1 MADRSVF
8 ETSDRSGYRTML
20 TVLVA
25 VVALMLVGYGYWRTG
40 AGPGDGDP
48 AAVLQA
54 WRSFPA
60 DASPRPP
67 VLTGPAVL
75 DPRSGFPTD
84 QDKESYEA
92 GRFDLATALP
102 ATPATGG
109 GYPVVSAKA
118 AFERLQATHQNATV
132 QGRPLPTLRI
142 VTAALGQAY
151 FDTDRGRRQLPAWR
165 FGLERFASPIW
176 VLAVQP
182 TALWTAKPL
191 SATDLGFRATPG
203 PDGRTLR
210 LDFIGGPDEPTVC
223 GITYTASAVESS
235 TAAVI
240 RLVSKHQR
248 RARGNQNCL
257 PIGYSRTVTLRLAKP
272 LGGRVLLTPFG
283 VPLQVPAS

>member
-1 MADRSVF
+1 
-8 ETSDRSGYRTML
+8 ML

-25 VVALMLVGYGYWRTG
+25 VLALTLVGYGYWRTG
-40 AGPGDGDP
+40 ADPGEGDP
-48 AAVLQA
+48 AAVLEA

-75 DPRSGFPTD
+75 DPQSGFPND
-84 QDKESYEA
+84 QDKEAYQS

-102 ATPATGG
+102 AASATAG

-118 AFERLQATHQNATV
+118 AFERLQATYQNATV
-132 QGRPLPTLRI
+132 KGRPLPTLRI
-142 VTAALGQAY
+142 VSAALGEAY

-165 FGLERFASPIW
+165 LGLERFASPIW

-182 TALWTAKPL
+182 KALWTAKPI
-191 SATDLGFRATPG
+191 SATDLGLRATPG

-210 LDFIGGPDEPTVC
+210 LDFVGGPDEPTAC
-223 GITYTASAVESS
+223 GITYTASAVESA

-240 RLVSKHQR
+240 RLASKPQR
-248 RARGNQNCL
+248 RARGNVGC
-257 PIGYSRTVTLRLAKP
+257 PAVGYPRMVTLRLAKP
-272 LGGRVLLTPFG
+272 LSGRVLLTPFG
-283 VPLQVPAS
+283 VPLQVPAP